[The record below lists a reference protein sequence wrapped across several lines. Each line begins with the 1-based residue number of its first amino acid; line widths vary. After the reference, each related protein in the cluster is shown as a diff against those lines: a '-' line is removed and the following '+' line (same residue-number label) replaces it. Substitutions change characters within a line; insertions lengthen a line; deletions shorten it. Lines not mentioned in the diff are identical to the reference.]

1 MRMLTYVGLLDG
13 HITIAYYLYKLTD
26 RSIYTYN
33 VLYIH
38 LRKFKKEKRPFQ
50 VYSLKILFWLAIDW
64 LLIGLFVLPGE
75 SETTT

>member
-1 MRMLTYVGLLDG
+1 MLAYVGLLGG

-38 LRKFKKEKRPFQ
+38 LREIKKEKRPFQ
-50 VYSLKILFWLAIDW
+50 VYSLKILFGLTIDW
-64 LLIGLFVLPGE
+64 FIFGLFVLPGE